1 MKMRIISVL
10 CVLAIL
16 ATSVCTTF
24 AAITKHATENYIE
37 LVLSEESRDAD
48 IVFVEEKISE
58 DCIKTDID
66 RAFKSGD
73 FQMLLNSLENYAS
86 VENCSTKA
94 ASTIQSLDS
103 TPGIDKDDA
112 IYLLMHCFFS
122 EDYPVSQNVD
132 FDKSGKVDK
141 DDAIYLLM
149 YCFFPGDY
157 PIEDKKPDP
166 TPDPTPDDGWT
177 KDY

>member
-1 MKMRIISVL
+1 MKMRVISVL
-10 CVLAIL
+10 SVLAIL

-24 AAITKHATENYIE
+24 VAITKYTTDIE
-37 LVLSEESRDAD
+37 LDFTKEIRDAD
-48 IVFVEEKISE
+48 INSVEEKISE
-58 DCIKTDID
+58 DNAISDID
-66 RAFKSGD
+66 YALRSGD
-73 FQMLLNSLENYAS
+73 FQMLLNSLDSYAL

-94 ASTIQSLDS
+94 ASSIQSLDS

-112 IYLLMHCFFS
+112 IYLLMYCFFP
-122 EDYPVSQNVD
+122 EDYPISQNVD

-157 PIEDKKPDP
+157 PIESPKPDP
-166 TPDPTPDDGWT
+166 KPDPNPDDGWT